1 MLKSPLCRQQHRFYT
16 CPHTPVCLQSQTF
29 ATCVSHLSPTGGIP
43 ARASSPPA
51 PLQEGS
57 SVVSMLWEV
66 KKKPKK
72 PKNHKKTQQPL
83 MTAGRMASS
92 CSLICPGCSR
102 NPALH
107 PGNPSLSRLP
117 THRADFLF
125 AIMGKKKSLII
136 FFPPLITHITDFFF
150 LPPTPYIY
158 FIVPR
163 HPLTAT
169 VTHGQRAP
177 VAAAPSP
184 GPTGL
189 PAASL
194 QTTKP
199 R

>member
-1 MLKSPLCRQQHRFYT
+1 MQT
-16 CPHTPVCLQSQTF
+16 AAPVLY
-29 ATCVSHLSPTGGIP
+29 LSPHPGLLAEPDLCNLCEPPFPHGWDSCKGIVPTSSSSGGQLCCLH
-43 ARASSPPA
+43 A
-51 PLQEGS
+51 LGS
-57 SVVSMLWEV
+57 
-66 KKKPKK
+66 KKKNKK